1 MVTQND
7 FFFTIATGRMGFSS
21 PFELVNL
28 RIYCIPWSPYSLC
41 KTESFKIPLFA
52 EVTIAVA
59 AGFIS
64 KLPQILYKIL
74 SYRFWSFVNQKRS
87 KFYSTL

>member
-28 RIYCIPWSPYSLC
+28 RIYCPPWSPYSLC
-41 KTESFKIPLFA
+41 KTGSFKILLLWRSDNCSGSWIYF
-52 EVTIAVA
+52 EIATDSV
-59 AGFIS
+59 
-64 KLPQILYKIL
+64 
-74 SYRFWSFVNQKRS
+74 
-87 KFYSTL
+87 